1 MKSGIHEGV
10 EIMVSFIEWLGVH
23 NADNM
28 LFGMFK
34 EDLTRE
40 QCRAVWTTYCLMLE
54 IEPDTMEYD
63 NKLMELYEYYWSF
76 SENSYE
82 EFEAYMGA
90 LLY

>member
-34 EDLTRE
+34 EDMTRE
-40 QCRAVWTTYCLMLE
+40 QYRAVWTTYCLMLE

-63 NKLMELYEYYWSF
+63 NKLTELYEYYWSF

-82 EFEAYMGA
+82 EFDAYMGE
-90 LLY
+90 LLC